1 MGNSQFEGKI
11 MTEPGDSWIKRL
23 FIKESKLHP
32 FWRSVFYLPAW
43 LLAAGFG
50 QLPALMI
57 YVGYLSAHQRDMAVV
72 MAKLL
77 DIANWPL
84 SIGIGVFLGEVLLL
98 LSATF
103 IFVRFLD
110 RRPFASFGFALSQGW
125 GGEVGLGL
133 ALGIG
138 MIGGIFLIEWATGL
152 VVLEGLHTGAE
163 LGIAAPFFILGYL
176 VYFLLQGSS
185 EEIPMRGYLLQSL
198 TEWLGPVG
206 ATLITAVGFS
216 LLHVF
221 NFRFANFNPLALIN
235 IALFG
240 VVAYAYFITRRLW
253 LPSALHAGWN
263 FALGPVASL
272 PVSGLA
278 YQGLLR
284 TVVHD
289 VGQIFTGG
297 DFGPEGGVLATFA
310 LLSGWLIIWLWA
322 RRRTPATLP
331 PPASKSQVEG
341 ETP

>member
-1 MGNSQFEGKI
+1 
-11 MTEPGDSWIKRL
+11 MTEPNDSSIKRL
-23 FIKESKLHP
+23 FIKEGKLHP
-32 FWRSVFYLPAW
+32 FWRSILYLPAW

-57 YVGYLSAHQRDMAVV
+57 YVGYLAARQPDMAAV
-72 MAKLL
+72 MARLM

-84 SIGIGVFLGEVLLL
+84 SVGIGVFLGEVCFLLL
-98 LSATF
+98 VTF
-103 IFVRFLD
+103 IFVRLLD
-110 RRPFASFGFALSQGW
+110 RRPFASFGFGLSRGW

-138 MIGGIFLIEWATGL
+138 MIGGVFLIEWATGL
-152 VVLEGLHTGAE
+152 VVLEGLHTRAE
-163 LGIAAPFFILGYL
+163 LGIAVPLFILGYL

-198 TEWLGPVG
+198 DEWLGPVG

-216 LLHVF
+216 LLHIF
-221 NFRFANFNPLALIN
+221 NFRFASFNPLALIN

-240 VVAYAYFITRRLW
+240 VVAAYAYFITRRLW

-284 TVVHD
+284 TVISD

-297 DFGPEGGVLATFA
+297 NFGPEGGVLATLA
-310 LLSGWLIIWLWA
+310 LLSGWVIIWLWA
-322 RRRTPATLP
+322 RQRTPATLP
-331 PPASKSQVEG
+331 PPASKSQAQG
-341 ETP
+341 EAP